1 MSIKC
6 LMNGMEVNYP
16 CSHVCALFGDCVT
29 AFEAQKKEN
38 VRTNAD
44 RIRSMTDDELND
56 LFHEIYNSGVDDAS
70 SYEWGQWTNSF
81 EWTMEWLQKPA
92 EEG

>member
-16 CSHVCALFGDCVT
+16 CSPSCALFGDCVT
-29 AFEAQKKEN
+29 AFESQKKSK

-44 RIRSMTDDELND
+44 RIRSMSDEELSWFLMLWRCEAVAKHNGVSSEYTDTQKNILN
-56 LFHEIYNSGVDDAS
+56 
-70 SYEWGQWTNSF
+70 
-81 EWTMEWLQKPA
+81 WLQQPA
-92 EEG
+92 E

>member
-16 CSHVCALFGDCVT
+16 CSHVCDLFGDCVT

-44 RIRSMTDDELND
+44 LIRAMSDDELAEFLID
-56 LFHEIYNSGVDDAS
+56 LADD
-70 SYEWGQWTNSF
+70 GNLRIRD
-81 EWTMEWLQKPA
+81 WLKQPA
-92 EEG
+92 E